1 MNNIELANL
10 LAVRYGWT
18 PEEEAYHLAIYNRER
33 PVVDKPVVE
42 HKRISLNSVSSID
55 IGNTWRTSSPMVR
68 GAMPYI
74 RNGAISH
81 KRAKMI

>member
-1 MNNIELANL
+1 MDNIELANVL
-10 LAVRYGWT
+10 SIRYGWT
-18 PEEEAYHLAIYNRER
+18 PEEKAYHLAIYNRER
-33 PVVDKPVVE
+33 PVIDKPVVVRN
-42 HKRISLNSVSSID
+42 RIALNSVSSID